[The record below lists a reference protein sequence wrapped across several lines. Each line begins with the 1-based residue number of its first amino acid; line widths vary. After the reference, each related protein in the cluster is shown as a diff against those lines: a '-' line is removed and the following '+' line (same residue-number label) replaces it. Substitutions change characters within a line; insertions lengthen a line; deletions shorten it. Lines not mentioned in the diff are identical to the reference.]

1 MGMKIKDEKK
11 RQQILDAAAVIITRE
26 GAAAVSTTRV
36 AKQVGI
42 GQSSLYTYFANK
54 QTLLE
59 AVFDREQ
66 QKLAQLVE
74 TAGVMDDTLSVK
86 TRLIHYVQVLLDFAA
101 ANAAS
106 LVIIEQIKFLPDF
119 KGRGLTDPQ
128 NPIVQLFNAAIDAKV
143 LPNIDA
149 SLYIAAIFAVALQN
163 GENLSQRQ
171 SVTKKI
177 TLPQVIQLVFGDDFN
192 E

>member
-1 MGMKIKDEKK
+1 M
-11 RQQILDAAAVIITRE
+11 
-26 GAAAVSTTRV
+26 
-36 AKQVGI
+36 
-42 GQSSLYTYFANK
+42 YTYFANK

-149 SLYIAAIFAVALQN
+149 SLYIAAIFSVALQN